1 MVLKAI
7 ILRVAGGGVWAAIAH
22 GRTVLPAVRE
32 SVANEALLF
41 FEEDEE
47 NFRVDAAGLGGLVDN
62 FSGSL
67 SGADGRSLAKE
78 FFGKADEVTVVS
90 CARPMPT
97 NGFVGVSLIL
107 VELAVG
113 IFTRVFQRKECLD
126 VRNGHASIVSHDGI
140 ADNVARVKALYRGGR
155 GVYRVAGGEKGKS
168 SSHEKTKSDKN

>member
-1 MVLKAI
+1 MVFKAI
-7 ILRVAGGGVWAAIAH
+7 ILRVAGGGVRAAIAH

-41 FEEDEE
+41 FEKDEK
-47 NFRVDAAGLGGLVDN
+47 NFRVNATSLGGFVDN

-67 SGADGRSLAKE
+67 SGTDGRSLTKE
-78 FFGKADEVTVVS
+78 FFGKTDEVTVVG

-97 NGFVGVSLIL
+97 NGFIGVSLIL
-107 VELAVG
+107 VELAVS
-113 IFTRVFQRKECLD
+113 IFTRVFRGKECLD
-126 VRNGHASIVSHDGI
+126 IRDGHTSIVSHDSV
-140 ADNVARVKALYRGGR
+140 ADNVARIKALYRGGR